1 MLSNLSDYD
10 IILASNSPRRQE
22 LMQQSRIPFRSEVCP
37 DLCEDFS
44 KELSAHQVPQWLA
57 LNKMAAYEH
66 IWKQPNKLVVTADT
80 VVLIDNEIINKPA
93 DKEEAVE
100 MLKLLS
106 GKMHEVITGVAIK
119 SAHKEVAFKDITKVW
134 FRDLRAEDINHYVDN
149 YHPFDKAG
157 SYGIQEWIGLIGIR
171 KIDGSYFNV
180 MGLPVD
186 LLFEELRKF

>member
-1 MLSNLSDYD
+1 MLSNLSNYD

-22 LMQQSRIPFRSEVCP
+22 LMQQSGIPFRSEVCP
-37 DLCEDFS
+37 DLCEGFS
-44 KELSAHQVPQWLA
+44 NELSAHQVPQWLA

-66 IWKQPNKLVVTADT
+66 IWKQNNKLVVTADT
-80 VVLIDNEIINKPA
+80 VVLIDNAIINKPA
-93 DKEEAVE
+93 NKEEAVE

-119 SAHKEVAFKDITKVW
+119 AAHKEMAFKDITKVW
-134 FRDLRAEDINHYVDN
+134 FRELRLDDINYYVN
-149 YHPFDKAG
+149 KFKPFDKAG

-171 KIDGSYFNV
+171 KIDGSFFNV

-186 LLFEELRKF
+186 MLFEELRKF

>member
-22 LMQQSRIPFRSEVCP
+22 LMQQSGIPFRSEVSP
-37 DLCEDFS
+37 DLCEEFS
-44 KELSAHQVPQWLA
+44 NELSAHQVPQWLA
-57 LNKMAAYEH
+57 LNKMAAYAH

-80 VVLIDNEIINKPA
+80 VVLIGNNIINKPA
-93 DKEEAVE
+93 NKEEAVE

-119 SAHKEVAFKDITKVW
+119 SARKEVAFKDITKVW
-134 FRDLRAEDINHYVDN
+134 FRDLRAEDINYYVN
-149 YHPFDKAG
+149 TFHPFDKAG

>member
-22 LMQQSRIPFRSEVCP
+22 LMQQSGIPFRSEVSP
-37 DLCEDFS
+37 DLCEEFS
-44 KELSAHQVPQWLA
+44 NELSAHQVPQWLA
-57 LNKMAAYEH
+57 LNKMAAYAH

-80 VVLIDNEIINKPA
+80 VVLIGNNIINKPA
-93 DKEEAVE
+93 NKEEAVE

-119 SAHKEVAFKDITKVW
+119 SARKEVAFKDITKVW
-134 FRDLRAEDINHYVDN
+134 FRDLRAEDINYYVN
-149 YHPFDKAG
+149 TFHPFDKAG

-171 KIDGSYFNV
+171 KIEGSYFNV

>member
-10 IILASNSPRRQE
+10 IILASNSPRLQE

-37 DLCEDFS
+37 DLCENFS

-134 FRDLRAEDINHYVDN
+134 FRDLRTEIEKYVDSEL
-149 YHPFDKAG
+149 PFDKAG